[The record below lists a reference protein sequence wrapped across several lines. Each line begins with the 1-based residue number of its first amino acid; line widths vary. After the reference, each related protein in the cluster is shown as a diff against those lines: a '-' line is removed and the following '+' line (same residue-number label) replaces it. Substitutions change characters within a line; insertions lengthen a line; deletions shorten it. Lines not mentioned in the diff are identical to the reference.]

1 MLHSMGSQRVGHDWT
16 TEQQQ
21 WLIRD
26 VVQQELTQHC
36 KINYIPIKK
45 KQKIKQ
51 HQQPQPQPV
60 SWCTLPTSLAPS
72 LSRLMP

>member
-51 HQQPQPQPV
+51 
-60 SWCTLPTSLAPS
+60 
-72 LSRLMP
+72 